1 MTDRF
6 WKVKSFLT
14 PYLTEAAKKE
24 YAVSILA
31 LFSILIFGIWGIGPL
46 FFNVTSLHS
55 ALKRGETYEALLTAK
70 IIALGEGKE
79 KLAQIAAKMKIINEA
94 IPDDPAQAELIEELS
109 VDGGRTGFS
118 FTSIFFKGREAGDE
132 IGSESF
138 ECSLQGSPTGLTR
151 FLEELAKKRLVKI
164 ESVQY
169 TRRAA
174 EGGDILEVT
183 LRGRSFYH
191 E

>member
-6 WKVKSFLT
+6 WKVKSFLP
-14 PYLTEAAKKE
+14 PYL
-24 YAVSILA
+24 VSILA
-31 LFSILIFGIWGIGPL
+31 LFSILIFGIWGIRPL
-46 FFNVTSLHS
+46 FFNVTSLYS
-55 ALKRGETYEALLTAK
+55 ALKHGETYEAALTAK
-70 IIALGEGKE
+70 IIALKEGKE
-79 KLAQIAAKMKIINEA
+79 NLAQIAAKMKIINEA
-94 IPDDPAQAELIEELS
+94 VPDDPAQAELIEELS

-118 FTSIFFKGREAGDE
+118 FTSIFFKGRETGDE

-138 ECSLQGSPTGLTR
+138 ECSLRGSSTGLTR
-151 FLEELAKKRLVKI
+151 FLEELTKKRLVKI
-164 ESVQY
+164 ETVQY

-174 EGGDILEVT
+174 EGGDILEIT